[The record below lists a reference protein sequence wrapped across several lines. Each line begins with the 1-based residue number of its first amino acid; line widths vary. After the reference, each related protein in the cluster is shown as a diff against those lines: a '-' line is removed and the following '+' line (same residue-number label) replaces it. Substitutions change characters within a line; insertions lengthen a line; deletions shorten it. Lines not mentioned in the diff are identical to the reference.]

1 MMPRLVDSASLV
13 PWISVAPPGLAQKHP
28 FERNR
33 SSTSVMGVWTAVS
46 LVLFSLSLL
55 TTDVAAAESYPERE
69 TRTVSGWTVHIDRR
83 LLDEEREKTDAALK
97 MLETML
103 DEIVRVVPEKPVAK
117 LKEVPLWFTAR
128 YPGVGERAEYHPGA
142 GWLKENGRDPT
153 MVKGVEF
160 TNIRNFAAEVRRMP
174 NFALHELAH
183 AYHDRVLDFDEARVM
198 ATYKAAKEGK
208 RYEQV
213 ERQDSEGRKSIG
225 KHYGLTDQKEYFAE
239 GTESFFARND
249 FYPYDNAELREHDP
263 LLHKLLGEIW
273 GEPRK

>member
-1 MMPRLVDSASLV
+1 
-13 PWISVAPPGLAQKHP
+13 
-28 FERNR
+28 
-33 SSTSVMGVWTAVS
+33 MGVRFVVS
-46 LVLFSLSLL
+46 MVVLSLSLL
-55 TTDVAAAESYPERE
+55 AACVEAAEPYPERE
-69 TRTVSGWTVHIDRR
+69 TRMVAGWTVHIDRR
-83 LLDEEREKTDAALK
+83 LLENEREKTDAALK

-117 LKEVPLWFTAR
+117 LKEVPLWFTAA

-142 GWLKENGRDPT
+142 GWLKDNGRDPK

-160 TNIRNFAAEVRRMP
+160 TNIRSFAAEVRRMP

-183 AYHDRVLDFDEARVM
+183 AYHDRVLGFDEARIV
-198 ATYKAAKEGK
+198 ATYQAAKESK

-213 ERQDSEGRKSIG
+213 ERRDSEGRKSTG

-263 LLHKLLGEIW
+263 RLHQLLGEIW
-273 GEPRK
+273 GAPQERKSR